1 MKITDILDRLD
12 SVSAMAVVIV
22 IMIGFFILRWFISKR
37 KDISDICNS
46 WYQNRKRKDEL
57 LQMIL
62 NDHNRMKEYEDNRVN
77 DRKQSLTIQKE
88 LMDSQAHLADKINEI
103 SVQLTAMQK
112 KTDERFAANEEKTN
126 KRIRAELKDKI
137 RRSYQV
143 YHDRGYWNEMEKE
156 AFDDLLE
163 EYESHNGT
171 NSFIHTIVQPESYTW
186 ELRPLE

>member
-22 IMIGFFILRWFISKR
+22 IMIVFFILGWFISKR

-88 LMDSQAHLADKINEI
+88 LMDSQTHLADKINEI

-112 KTDERFAANEEKTN
+112 KTDERFSINEQKTN

-137 RRSYQV
+137 MRAYRV
-143 YHDRGYWNEMEKE
+143 YHEQQYWNEMEKE
-156 AFDDLLE
+156 AFEDLVE
-163 EYESHNGT
+163 EYNQVSG
-171 NSFIHTIVQPESYTW
+171 NSFVHKTIIPESCTW
-186 ELRPLE
+186 EIRPLK